1 MVLRVLLLAVV
12 VVTPTAFAAE
22 KQRMVVLNLTA
33 SDKSLQPLAES
44 TSELVSTELSR
55 SKRFEIISQSDV
67 ATMLGVERQR
77 QLLGCAKDGTRPSE
91 TRRE

>member
-44 TSELVSTELSR
+44 TSELVSTELS
-55 SKRFEIISQSDV
+55 DV